1 MAIQLDIKSELPTAI
16 KWTNEH
22 TKQLPFSIA
31 QAMTAS
37 AKGITS
43 IPGSKQK
50 SALNGLAQS
59 SKRFLDRPRPQTSTG
74 FFATTANKRTL
85 QVLIEPK
92 SRFKG
97 RDGTERGWNRNR
109 YLSGNIFGGQRAV
122 KAYEVEFAK
131 KSNGTIQPGT
141 RFVPTRF
148 MKLDKFG
155 NPKRTEINRLI
166 NNVGTGMRTGNNIF
180 IGQPVGGGR
189 PFGVYKRERQYQL
202 RALFIVDQ
210 SQNYTARF
218 PAQRV
223 IEQRVTK
230 TFGAYLRLRLAANV
244 AANVREGRA
253 DMRTGLF

>member
-37 AKGITS
+37 TKGISS

-59 SKRFLDRPRPQTSTG
+59 SKRFLDRPKPQTQTG

-85 QVLIEPK
+85 QVLITPK
-92 SRFKG
+92 DKKW
-97 RDGTERGWNRNR
+97 DRNR
-109 YLSGNIFGGQRAV
+109 YLSGNIFGGQRAP
-122 KAYEVEFAK
+122 KPYEIAFAAQSK
-131 KSNGTIQPGT
+131 GQITPST
-141 RFVPTRF
+141 RFVPTGAVKPDRYGNVS
-148 MKLDKFG
+148 KSNLRKILDS
-155 NPKRTEINRLI
+155 
-166 NNVGTGMRTGNNIF
+166 VGTGNRSGSNVLIGKPTGGN
-180 IGQPVGGGR
+180 R
-189 PFGVYKRERQYQL
+189 PAGVYRRERGFKL
-202 RALFIVDQ
+202 RPLFVVDQ
-210 SQNYTARF
+210 SQNYAARF

-223 IEQRVTK
+223 IEQRVTQ
-230 TFGAYLRLRLAANV
+230 TFGPYLRLRLAANV